1 MNQPNHKIKELE
13 ERISKLQIS
22 VEELK
27 VLNDIAVS
35 SSKTTDIDQIL
46 NLIVQK
52 SITALQ
58 AEQGTILLITHNK
71 EKPFTT
77 IVRQDD
83 SSNLKHEYHIGM
95 NITGWVLNNKK
106 PLIIEDLSVD
116 KRFKPSEEEIKNI
129 HSVLCVPVWF
139 EGSIIGLMMLINKKN
154 RKYFTNNDLTLLAI
168 ISVQAG
174 QLIKNLELQR
184 ESILKRKESEKLQ
197 ELDRIKTNFFTNVS
211 HEFRTPLTL
220 IMGPARQILEQADN
234 KKIKEEA
241 GIILR
246 NASKLNNLANQI
258 LDLSIIEAGRMK
270 LKASPQNLIHITKHI
285 VSSFQYWAET
295 KKIKLSF
302 SPDKEKLILYI
313 DMDKLEKILN
323 NLLSNAIKFTSEG
336 GSINIKI
343 KTEFL
348 FNTRFNKGE
357 KNLEYAEI
365 FVSDSGI
372 GIPESHIN
380 NIFDKFYQVET
391 DFSNGFEG
399 TGIGLALT
407 KELVELHKGEISV
420 RSISGKG
427 TIFKILLPLGKNH
440 LLPEEIVDETIAED
454 DYHNENEFT
463 EDLFFTVEERN
474 LEPAEKIKSTGF
486 ISESLNGK
494 RKQQLLVIEDNYEV
508 RKYIIDILDNYY
520 SITEAFDGISG
531 LSKAFEII
539 PHLIISDIMMP
550 KMNGIQLCQKLKS
563 DTRTS
568 HIPLILLT
576 ARNAVT
582 DKLEGLET
590 GADDYIMK
598 PFDASELKTRIKNML
613 EQRKRIHKHFQKLG
627 FIINENSVTSTDQ
640 KFLKK
645 TISTINNYLAD
656 ENFGVKKLAED
667 LAVSRSL
674 LHKKLVSLVGESP
687 SDLIKRIR
695 LNKAAK
701 LIEQKSGNISEIAYE
716 VGFSNPSY
724 FTKCF
729 QKQFGF
735 GPSQYHNNFKNS
747 LPISKSHL
755 RGQ

>member
-302 SPDKEKLILYI
+302 NPDKEKLILFA
-313 DMDKLEKILN
+313 DRDKIEKILS
-323 NLLSNAIKFTSEG
+323 NLLSNAIKFTPDG

-343 KTEFL
+343 TTEFL

-357 KNLEYAEI
+357 ENLEYAEI
-365 FVSDSGI
+365 LVSDSGI
-372 GIPESHIN
+372 GIPESYIN

-391 DFSNGFEG
+391 DFSRGFEG

-420 RSISGKG
+420 KSISGRG
-427 TIFKILLPLGKNH
+427 SVFKILLPLGKNH
-440 LLPEEIVDETIAED
+440 LLPEEIVGEKI
-454 DYHNENEFT
+454 
-463 EDLFFTVEERN
+463 VEENYLDDEELPKDLIFNVGKSVRN
-474 LEPAEKIKSTGF
+474 KKDPESEERMKSTDLTSG
-486 ISESLNGK
+486 SLNG
-494 RKQQLLVIEDNYEV
+494 RKPLLLIIEDNYDV

-520 SITEAFDGISG
+520 NITEAFDGITG
-531 LSKAFEII
+531 LSKAFEKI
-539 PHLIISDIMMP
+539 PDLIISDIMMP
-550 KMNGIQLCQKLKS
+550 KMDGIQLCQKLKS

-598 PFDASELKTRIKNML
+598 PFEASELKARIKNLL
-613 EQRKRIHKHFQKLG
+613 EQRKRIHKYFQKLG
-627 FIINENSVTSTDQ
+627 FIIDENLVTSIDQ
-640 KFLKK
+640 KFLHK

-667 LAVSRSL
+667 IAVSRSL
-674 LHKKLVSLVGESP
+674 LHKKLISLVGESP
-687 SDLIKRIR
+687 SDLIKRVR

-747 LPISKSHL
+747 
-755 RGQ
+755 